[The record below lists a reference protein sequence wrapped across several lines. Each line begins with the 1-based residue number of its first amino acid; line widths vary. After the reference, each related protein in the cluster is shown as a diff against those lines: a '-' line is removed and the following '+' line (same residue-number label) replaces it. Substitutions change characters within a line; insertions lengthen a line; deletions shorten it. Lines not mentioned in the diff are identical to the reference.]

1 MEEDGKKAEKEEIEK
16 EEKEEKEKFEK
27 DEQDLK
33 DMQKNKTEKAK
44 NEDTEDPEKEKE
56 KKKVDSKKE
65 NEKEEKD
72 GGSEKKEKKKSEST
86 SAPADAEDDDE
97 KDMEQKLSTILS
109 EHKTTEAESQVR
121 KIFSKYASKSYAKFG
136 KAGLKDAEDEYKEDE
151 TSEEYFAN
159 KFMNKAATREA
170 TLELIDTWDLAL
182 TAEQEDLFKEKHFEA
197 AWAKFMTGGGLQ
209 FSDTKDFVNF
219 MLEKHPKKKV
229 SVDEE

>member
-44 NEDTEDPEKEKE
+44 NEETEDPEKEKE
-56 KKKVDSKKE
+56 KKKSDSKKE

-86 SAPADAEDDDE
+86 SAPAEDDDE